1 MAFAQGRAA
10 LVTSEVNRTVS
21 YAQRPAE
28 LQTLQLLI
36 EPYRLHIGQP
46 RYSRSR
52 LVFGTKIDFA
62 RLFII
67 SVIHISP
74 RVSSPGK
81 NTSSIRGQLWHKTN
95 SRSLLKTTDRQLN
108 EPCNCGRAHYGNEPV
123 GLRQLMVRSA
133 SGNGIA
139 VGIMIRVIDIVVGI
153 MSRVIDIVVG
163 IMSRVIGTVMP
174 FLANQWFAL
183 LFPRQPQ
190 KWGALWGEIRVCK
203 CLIFWAWIRSEY
215 SSICFAC
222 CKKCTLLIFAF
233 SVDSASFV
241 LSSSSCVFSKSDFV
255 LVRFGRF
262 CFSLG

>member
-1 MAFAQGRAA
+1 M
-10 LVTSEVNRTVS
+10 
-21 YAQRPAE
+21 
-28 LQTLQLLI
+28 
-36 EPYRLHIGQP
+36 
-46 RYSRSR
+46 
-52 LVFGTKIDFA
+52 FGTKIDFA
-62 RLFII
+62 RLFVI

-81 NTSSIRGQLWHKTN
+81 KTSSIRGQLWHKAN

-174 FLANQWFAL
+174 FPFSLTNDLLYSSRGGRRNEAPSGEKSELANVLYFKPGLGQNIAQHASPAAKDVPFWFL
-183 LFPRQPQ
+183 HFQ
-190 KWGALWGEIRVCK
+190 
-203 CLIFWAWIRSEY
+203 LIQ
-215 SSICFAC
+215 
-222 CKKCTLLIFAF
+222 LHLF
-233 SVDSASFV
+233 SVFFQ
-241 LSSSSCVFSKSDFV
+241 LRVF
-255 LVRFGRF
+255 
-262 CFSLG
+262 